1 MAQSEMLL
9 LLGLLSGVVVI
20 LILYQVVRDAALSKR
35 MRAFEAGV
43 EVLQREMFKL
53 ETRLKEQMSQ
63 NRQESEEHFR
73 SESAEA
79 IAKAAQVVRREVQ
92 ALGEEA
98 EYERIRLD
106 RIEERLKEH
115 FSLPAANTLDTS
127 RVIALHK
134 AGHTPDEIAQQMRA
148 SLEEVRFALKLQNLE
163 PNRH

>member
-1 MAQSEMLL
+1 MVLNDSLL
-9 LLGLLSGVVVI
+9 LLGLLSGVVVL
-20 LILYQVVRDAALSKR
+20 LIIYQVLRDAALSKR
-35 MRAFEAGV
+35 LRAFEGGV
-43 EVLQREMFKL
+43 EALHRELFKL
-53 ETRLKEQMSQ
+53 ENRLKEQMTH

-106 RIEERLKEH
+106 RIEERVREY
-115 FSLPAANTLDTS
+115 FSVPAASTLDTS
-127 RVIALHK
+127 RVISLHK
-134 AGHTPDEIAQQMRA
+134 SGHTPDEIAQQMRA

-163 PNRH
+163 PNRS